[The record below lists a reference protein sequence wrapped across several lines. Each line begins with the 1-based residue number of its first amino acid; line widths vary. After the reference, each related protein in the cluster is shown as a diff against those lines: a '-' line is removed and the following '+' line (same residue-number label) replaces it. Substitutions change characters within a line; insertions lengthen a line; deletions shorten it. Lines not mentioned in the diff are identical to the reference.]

1 MDIHLICHHCC
12 TSVQKG
18 GQNRLQVFHSM
29 NCSSFRIFILDSQ
42 EAHFRKRRINQAT
55 KRSSVPSWHIAIRC
69 CREATLSCGIS
80 QQDLSCEC
88 HGGSLSDR
96 ISVYGWYMKREMTKQ
111 TISNSASSFFRKQTM
126 TLNILSTSKINNL
139 NNLNRDVRTRNF
151 WMSIT
156 KLPHVQIVY
165 SFASWSHDSR
175 NTAWLHP

>member
-1 MDIHLICHHCC
+1 MCSKHIFLLAAMPLQDLRGLASSTFGWKFVKTKCATSVACSDSYIEHLVDIHLICHHCC

-96 ISVYGWYMKREMTKQ
+96 ISVYG
-111 TISNSASSFFRKQTM
+111 
-126 TLNILSTSKINNL
+126 
-139 NNLNRDVRTRNF
+139 
-151 WMSIT
+151 
-156 KLPHVQIVY
+156 
-165 SFASWSHDSR
+165 
-175 NTAWLHP
+175 